1 MAENKTEEQINPAYD
16 DTQSIVDALLG
27 RRIVKLEKPPVSAY
41 SMGEAQ
47 ILLDDGT
54 VLLLEGHDGGCS
66 CSAGCYSLEY
76 LASLGDVDNIITDV
90 EFYNDPASDYTGGD
104 GNYSIFVFAD
114 NKKINLAT
122 FEGSDGNGYYGTG
135 YYVTVRKPRY

>member
-1 MAENKTEEQINPAYD
+1 MTENKTEEQINPAYE

-41 SMGEAQ
+41 SMGKAQ

-54 VLLLEGHDGGCS
+54 VLLLEGRDGGCA
-66 CSAGCYSLEY
+66 CSAGCYSLEH
-76 LASLGDVDNIITDV
+76 LASLGDVDNIITNV
-90 EFYNDPASDYTGGD
+90 VFHNDPQEDKGE
-104 GNYSIFVFAD
+104 YSIFVFAD

-122 FEGSDGNGYYGTG
+122 FEGHDGNGYYGTG
-135 YYVTVRKPRY
+135 YYITVRKP

>member
-1 MAENKTEEQINPAYD
+1 MTENMTEEQINPAYE

-41 SMGEAQ
+41 SMGKAQ

-54 VLLLEGHDGGCS
+54 VLLLEGRDGGCA
-66 CSAGCYSLEY
+66 CSAGCYSLEH
-76 LASLGDVDNIITDV
+76 LASLGDVDNIITNV
-90 EFYNDPASDYTGGD
+90 VFHNDPAADPQEDMGE
-104 GNYSIFVFAD
+104 YSIFVFAD

-122 FEGSDGNGYYGTG
+122 FEGHDGNGYYGTG
-135 YYVTVRKPRY
+135 YYITVRKP

>member
-1 MAENKTEEQINPAYD
+1 MTENMTEEQINPAYE

-41 SMGEAQ
+41 SMGKAQ

-54 VLLLEGHDGGCS
+54 VLLLEGRDGGCA
-66 CSAGCYSLEY
+66 CSAGCYSLEH
-76 LASLGDVDNIITDV
+76 LASLGDVDNIITNV
-90 EFYNDPASDYTGGD
+90 VFHNDPAADPQEDKGE
-104 GNYSIFVFAD
+104 YSIFVFAD

-122 FEGSDGNGYYGTG
+122 FEGHDGNGYYGTG
-135 YYVTVRKPRY
+135 YYITVRKP

>member
-1 MAENKTEEQINPAYD
+1 MTENKTEEQINPAYD

-41 SMGEAQ
+41 SMGKAH

-66 CSAGCYSLEY
+66 CSAGCYSLEH
-76 LASLGDVDNIITDV
+76 LASLGEVDNIITNV
-90 EFYNDPASDYTGGD
+90 VFHNDPACDYGD
-104 GNYSIFVFAD
+104 GEGVYSIFVYAN
-114 NKKINLAT
+114 NKKINLVT

>member
-1 MAENKTEEQINPAYD
+1 MTENKTEEQINPAYE

-41 SMGEAQ
+41 SMGKAQ

-54 VLLLEGHDGGCS
+54 VLLLEGRDGGCA
-66 CSAGCYSLEY
+66 CSAGCYSLEH
-76 LASLGDVDNIITDV
+76 LASLGDVDNIITNV
-90 EFYNDPASDYTGGD
+90 VFHNDPQEDNGE
-104 GNYSIFVFAD
+104 YSIFVFAD

-122 FEGSDGNGYYGTG
+122 FEGHDGNGYYGTG
-135 YYVTVRKPRY
+135 YYITVRKP

>member
-1 MAENKTEEQINPAYD
+1 MTENTTEEQINPAYD

-54 VLLLEGHDGGCS
+54 VLLLEGHDGGC
-66 CSAGCYSLEY
+66 CSAGCYSLEF
-76 LASLGDVDNIITDV
+76 LASLGDVDNIITNV
-90 EFYNDPASDYTGGD
+90 EFYNDPASDYTGGE

-135 YYVTVRKPRY
+135 YYVTVRKP

>member
-1 MAENKTEEQINPAYD
+1 MTENKTEEQINPAYD

-41 SMGEAQ
+41 SMGKAQ

-54 VLLLEGHDGGCS
+54 VLLLEGRDGGCA
-66 CSAGCYSLEY
+66 CSAGCYSLEH
-76 LASLGDVDNIITDV
+76 LASLGDVDNIITNV
-90 EFYNDPASDYTGGD
+90 VFHNDPAADPQEDKGE
-104 GNYSIFVFAD
+104 YSIFVFAD

-122 FEGSDGNGYYGTG
+122 FEGHDGNGYYGTG
-135 YYVTVRKPRY
+135 YYITVRKP

>member
-1 MAENKTEEQINPAYD
+1 MTENKTEEQINPAND

-41 SMGEAQ
+41 SMGKAQ
-47 ILLDDGT
+47 ILLNDGT
-54 VLLLEGHDGGCS
+54 VLLLERHDGGCS
-66 CSAGCYSLEY
+66 CYAGCYSLKH
-76 LASLGDVDNIITDV
+76 LASLGEVDNIITKV
-90 EFYNDPASDYTGGD
+90 VFHNYHAWDYGD
-104 GNYSIFVFAD
+104 GEGVYSIFVYAD
-114 NKKINLAT
+114 NKKINLVT